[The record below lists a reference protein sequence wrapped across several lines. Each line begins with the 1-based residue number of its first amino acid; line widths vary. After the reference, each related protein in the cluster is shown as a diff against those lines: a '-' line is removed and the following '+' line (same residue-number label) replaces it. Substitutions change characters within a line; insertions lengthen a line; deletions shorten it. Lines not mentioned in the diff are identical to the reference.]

1 MLQGRLV
8 DLVTCVLSQRLPLM
22 KHIVSHFAKKT
33 RKAKLRFKGFKVYA
47 ACYLCELWIIFYELG
62 VHMNSV

>member
-1 MLQGRLV
+1 
-8 DLVTCVLSQRLPLM
+8 M